1 MPLKMMNIEQNL
13 KEKIVTAASKLG
25 VVLTS
30 NDVIIEK
37 SKAVEHGDYATN
49 VALKNANKVGKNP
62 RQFAAELIEAI
73 DKEGISKIEI
83 AGPGFI
89 NFFMNNDAMNAVVK
103 KIISEGD
110 KYGRG
115 EKKNFK
121 INVEFVSA
129 NPTGDLHLGHAR
141 CAAVGDSIC
150 RIYEFAGY
158 DVTREF
164 YVNNAGNQIAT
175 LGKSLDIRLRQLK
188 GEKVEMPED
197 SYHANDIIEIAKQFD
212 EDFAGKYDTSSGDYL
227 KMITE
232 YGMKKELEKIEKD
245 LALFRTK
252 FDLYSFETDVR
263 KDNYVQKVLES
274 KFAQYS
280 YQQEGATFL
289 RTTDFLDDKDRAV
302 VKSDGSY
309 TYFMPDICYHLI
321 KLSRGYD
328 LLVDILGADHY
339 GYINRMKSA
348 LMMQG
353 YSKDTL
359 EVELVQIVRLI
370 KDGKEVK
377 MSKRTGAGISL
388 RELCEEVGVDAA
400 RYFFVSRAASSH
412 LDFDLNLALEQSSSN
427 PVYYAQYAHARLSKV
442 LELAKDIEIDENAA
456 KLGQKQE
463 MDLLKTLIEF
473 PKTIENA
480 AKNRGPHM
488 VTTYIQ
494 DLASKIHAFY
504 TECRVIDRE
513 HLDVTASRLALAK
526 ASRIVMKNALSVI
539 GVNAPDAM

>member
-1 MPLKMMNIEQNL
+1 MMNIEQNL
-13 KEKIVTAASKLG
+13 KDKIVAAASKLG

-30 NDVIIEK
+30 SDVIIEK
-37 SKAVEHGDYATN
+37 SKAAEHGDYASN
-49 VALKNANKVGKNP
+49 VALKNAGKAGKNP
-62 RQFAAELIEAI
+62 RQFASELIEAI
-73 DKEGISKIEI
+73 DKDGISKIEI

-89 NFFMNNDAMNAVVK
+89 NFFMNNDAMNAIVK
-103 KIISEGD
+103 KIIAEGD
-110 KYGRG
+110 NYGRG

-150 RIYEFAGY
+150 RIYQFAGY

-188 GEKVEMPED
+188 GEKVELPED
-197 SYHANDIIEIAKQFD
+197 SYHAQDIVDIAKQFD
-212 EDFAGKYDTSSGDYL
+212 QDFAGKYDTSAGDYL
-227 KMITE
+227 KTLTE

-252 FDLYSFETDVR
+252 FDIYSFETDVR
-263 KDNYVQKVLES
+263 KDNHVQKVLES
-274 KFAQYS
+274 KFAKYS
-280 YQQEGATFL
+280 YQQDGATFL

-328 LLVDILGADHY
+328 LLVDVLGADHY

-353 YSKDTL
+353 YSKETL

-442 LELAKDIEIDENAA
+442 LELAKDLEIDENAA

-480 AKNRGPHM
+480 AKNRGPHII
-488 VTTYIQ
+488 TTYIQ

-526 ASRIVMKNALSVI
+526 ASRIVMKNALNVI
-539 GVNAPDAM
+539 GVSAPDAM

>member
-1 MPLKMMNIEQNL
+1 MMNIEQNL
-13 KEKIVTAASKLG
+13 KDKIVAAASKLG

-30 NDVIIEK
+30 DDVIIEK
-37 SKAVEHGDYATN
+37 SKAAEHGDYATN
-49 VALKNANKVGKNP
+49 VALKNASKVGKNP
-62 RQFAAELIEAI
+62 RQFASELIEVI
-73 DKEGISKIEI
+73 DKDGISKIEI

-89 NFFMNNDAMNAVVK
+89 NFFMNNNAMNAIVK
-103 KIISEGD
+103 KIIAEGD
-110 KYGRG
+110 NYGRG

-188 GEKVEMPED
+188 GEKVELPED
-197 SYHANDIIEIAKQFD
+197 SYHAQDIVDIAKQFD
-212 EDFAGKYDTSSGDYL
+212 KDFAGKYDTSAGDYL
-227 KMITE
+227 KTLTE

-252 FDLYSFETDVR
+252 FDIYSFETDVR
-263 KDNYVQKVLES
+263 KDNHVQKVLES

-280 YQQEGATFL
+280 YQQDGATFL

-328 LLVDILGADHY
+328 LLVDVLGADHY

-353 YSKDTL
+353 YSKETL

-388 RELCEEVGVDAA
+388 RELCEEVGVDAG

-442 LELAKDIEIDENAA
+442 LELAKDLEIDENAA

-480 AKNRGPHM
+480 AKNRGPHII
-488 VTTYIQ
+488 TTYIQ

-526 ASRIVMKNALSVI
+526 ASRIVMKNALNVI
-539 GVNAPDAM
+539 GVSAPDAM

>member
-1 MPLKMMNIEQNL
+1 MSIELNL
-13 KEKIVTAASKLG
+13 KQKIVD
-25 VVLTS
+25 VVKKFGLVLS
-30 NDVIIEK
+30 VDEVVIEK
-37 SKAVEHGDYATN
+37 SRSEEHGDYATN
-49 VALKNANKVGKNP
+49 VALKNANKLGLNP
-62 RQFAAELIEAI
+62 RQFAEKLIAEI
-73 DKEGISKIEI
+73 DQEGVSKIEI

-89 NFFMNNDAMNAVVK
+89 NFFMKKDEINKVVS
-103 KIISEGD
+103 KIIHENEN
-110 KYGRG
+110 YGRG

-150 RIYEFAGY
+150 RIYDFAGY

-188 GEKVEMPED
+188 GENVEMPED
-197 SYHANDIIEIAKQFD
+197 SYHANDIIDITKKFD
-212 EDFAGKYDTSSGDYL
+212 SEVSYSFNDADYL
-227 KMITE
+227 TKLTQF
-232 YGMKKELEKIEKD
+232 GMKEELKKIEKD
-245 LALFRTK
+245 LGLFRTK

-263 KDNYVQKVLES
+263 KDNHVQKVLEE
-274 KFAQYS
+274 KFNKYS
-280 YQQEGATFL
+280 YVLDGATFL

-309 TYFMPDICYHLI
+309 TYFMPDIAYHLM

-328 LLVDILGADHY
+328 LLVDVLGADHY

-353 YSKDTL
+353 YSKDIL

-370 KDGKEVK
+370 KDGEEVK

-388 RELCEEVGVDAA
+388 RELCEDVGVDAA

-427 PVYYAQYAHARLSKV
+427 PVYYAQYAYARLSKV
-442 LELAKDIEIDENAA
+442 LEMAKDIEIDENAA
-456 KLGQKQE
+456 NLGQKEE
-463 MDLLKTLIEF
+463 MNLLKNLIEF
-473 PKTIENA
+473 PKIIENA
-480 AKNRGPHM
+480 AKNRAPHM
-488 VTTYIQ
+488 VCNYIQ

-504 TECRVIDRE
+504 TECRLIDRE
-513 HLDVTASRLALAK
+513 HLDVTKSRLALAK
-526 ASRIVMKNALSVI
+526 ASKIVMKNALSVI
-539 GVNAPDAM
+539 GVSAPETM

>member
-1 MPLKMMNIEQNL
+1 
-13 KEKIVTAASKLG
+13 
-25 VVLTS
+25 
-30 NDVIIEK
+30 
-37 SKAVEHGDYATN
+37 
-49 VALKNANKVGKNP
+49 
-62 RQFAAELIEAI
+62 
-73 DKEGISKIEI
+73 
-83 AGPGFI
+83 
-89 NFFMNNDAMNAVVK
+89 MNNDAMNAIVK
-103 KIISEGD
+103 KIIDEGD
-110 KYGRG
+110 NYGRG

-150 RIYEFAGY
+150 RIYQFAGY

-188 GEKVEMPED
+188 GEKVELPED
-197 SYHANDIIEIAKQFD
+197 SYHAQDIIDIAKQFD
-212 EDFAGKYDTSSGDYL
+212 QDFAGKYDTSAGDYL
-227 KMITE
+227 KTLTE

-252 FDLYSFETDVR
+252 FDIYSFETDVR
-263 KDNYVQKVLES
+263 KDNHVQKVLES

-280 YQQEGATFL
+280 YQQDGATFL

-328 LLVDILGADHY
+328 LLVDVLGADHY

-353 YSKDTL
+353 YSKETL

-442 LELAKDIEIDENAA
+442 LELAKDLEIDENAA

-480 AKNRGPHM
+480 AKNRGPHII
-488 VTTYIQ
+488 TTYIQ

-526 ASRIVMKNALSVI
+526 ASRIVMKNALNVI
-539 GVNAPDAM
+539 GVSAPDAM

>member
-1 MPLKMMNIEQNL
+1 MMNIEQNL
-13 KEKIVTAASKLG
+13 KDKIVAAASKLG

-37 SKAVEHGDYATN
+37 SKAAEHGDYASN
-49 VALKNANKVGKNP
+49 VALKNAGKAGKNP
-62 RQFAAELIEAI
+62 RQFASELIEAI
-73 DKEGISKIEI
+73 DKDGISKIEI

-89 NFFMNNDAMNAVVK
+89 NFFMNNDAMNAIVK
-103 KIISEGD
+103 KIIAEGD
-110 KYGRG
+110 NYGRG

-150 RIYEFAGY
+150 RIYQFAGY

-188 GEKVEMPED
+188 GEKVELPED
-197 SYHANDIIEIAKQFD
+197 SYHAQDIIDIAKQFD
-212 EDFAGKYDTSSGDYL
+212 QDFAGKYDTSAGDYM

-252 FDLYSFETDVR
+252 FDIYSFETDVR
-263 KDNYVQKVLES
+263 KDNHVQKVLES

-280 YQQEGATFL
+280 YQQDGATFL

-328 LLVDILGADHY
+328 LLVDVLGADHY

-353 YSKDTL
+353 YSKETL

-442 LELAKDIEIDENAA
+442 LELAKDLEIDENAA

-480 AKNRGPHM
+480 AKNRGPHII
-488 VTTYIQ
+488 TTYIQ

-526 ASRIVMKNALSVI
+526 ASRIVMKNALNVI
-539 GVNAPDAM
+539 GVSAPDAM

>member
-1 MPLKMMNIEQNL
+1 MMNIEQNL
-13 KEKIVTAASKLG
+13 KQKIVSALGSLG
-25 VVLTS
+25 VCLS
-30 NDVIIEK
+30 LEEVIIEK
-37 SKAVEHGDYATN
+37 SKSLEHGDYATN
-49 VALKNANKVGKNP
+49 VALKNANKVGMNP
-62 RQFAAELIEAI
+62 RQFAEKVIEAI

-89 NFFMNNDAMNAVVK
+89 NFFMKSDAINAVVK

-110 KYGRG
+110 NYGRG

-150 RIYEFAGY
+150 RIYDFAGY

-175 LGKSLDIRLRQLK
+175 LGKSLDIRLRQSK

-197 SYHANDIIEIAKQFD
+197 SYHAHDIIDIAKQFD
-212 EDFAGKYDTSSGDYL
+212 QDFAGKYDFSDTDYL
-227 KMITE
+227 QKLTQ

-252 FDLYSFETDVR
+252 FDIYSFETDVR
-263 KDNYVQKVLES
+263 KDNHVQKVLES
-274 KFAQYS
+274 KFAKYS
-280 YQQEGATFL
+280 YTQEGATFL

-328 LLVDILGADHY
+328 LLVDVLGADHY

-388 RELCEEVGVDAA
+388 RELCEEVGVDAT

-412 LDFDLNLALEQSSSN
+412 LDFDLNLALEQNSSN

-442 LELAKDIEIDENAA
+442 LELAKDIKIDENAA
-456 KLGQKQE
+456 NLGQKQE
-463 MDLLKTLIEF
+463 MDLLKTLIDF

-480 AKNRGPHM
+480 AKNRAPHL

-494 DLASKIHAFY
+494 NLASQIHAFY
-504 TECRVIDRE
+504 TECRVINRE

-526 ASRIVMKNALSVI
+526 ASRIVMKNALNVI

>member
-1 MPLKMMNIEQNL
+1 MSIELNL
-13 KEKIVTAASKLG
+13 KQKIVDAAKKFGLVLSVDE
-25 VVLTS
+25 VV
-30 NDVIIEK
+30 IEK
-37 SKAVEHGDYATN
+37 SRSEEHGDYATN
-49 VALKNANKVGKNP
+49 VALKNANKLGLNP
-62 RQFAAELIEAI
+62 RQFAEKLIAEI
-73 DKEGISKIEI
+73 DQDGISKIEI

-89 NFFMNNDAMNAVVK
+89 NFFMKKDEINKVVS
-103 KIISEGD
+103 KIIHENEN
-110 KYGRG
+110 YGRG

-150 RIYEFAGY
+150 RIYDFAGY

-188 GEKVEMPED
+188 GENVEMPED
-197 SYHANDIIEIAKQFD
+197 SYHANDIVDIAKKFD
-212 EDFAGKYDTSSGDYL
+212 SEVSYSFNDADYL
-227 KMITE
+227 TKLTQF
-232 YGMKKELEKIEKD
+232 GMKEELKKIEKD
-245 LALFRTK
+245 LGLFRTK

-263 KDNYVQKVLES
+263 KDNHVQKVLEE
-274 KFAQYS
+274 KFNKYS
-280 YQQEGATFL
+280 YVLDGATFL

-309 TYFMPDICYHLI
+309 TYFMPDIAYHLI

-328 LLVDILGADHY
+328 LLVDVLGADHY

-353 YSKDTL
+353 YSKDIL

-370 KDGKEVK
+370 KDGEEVK

-388 RELCEEVGVDAA
+388 RELCEDVGVDAA

-442 LELAKDIEIDENAA
+442 LEMAKDIEIDENAA
-456 KLGQKQE
+456 NLGQKEE
-463 MDLLKTLIEF
+463 MNLLKNLIEF
-473 PKTIENA
+473 PKVIENA
-480 AKNRGPHM
+480 AKNRAPHM
-488 VTTYIQ
+488 VCNYIQ

-504 TECRVIDRE
+504 TECRLIDRE
-513 HLDVTASRLALAK
+513 HLDVTKSRLALAK
-526 ASRIVMKNALSVI
+526 ASKIVMKNALSVI
-539 GVNAPDAM
+539 GVSAPETM

>member
-1 MPLKMMNIEQNL
+1 MMNIEQNL
-13 KEKIVTAASKLG
+13 KDKIVAAASKLG

-49 VALKNANKVGKNP
+49 VALKNASKIGKNP
-62 RQFAAELIEAI
+62 RQFASELIEAI
-73 DKEGISKIEI
+73 DKDGISKIEI

-89 NFFMNNDAMNAVVK
+89 NFFMNNDAMNAIVK
-103 KIISEGD
+103 KIIAEGD
-110 KYGRG
+110 NYGRG

-150 RIYEFAGY
+150 RIYQFAGY

-188 GEKVEMPED
+188 GEKVELPED
-197 SYHANDIIEIAKQFD
+197 SYHAQDIVDIAKQFD
-212 EDFAGKYDTSSGDYL
+212 QDFAGKYDTSAGDYL
-227 KMITE
+227 KTLTE

-252 FDLYSFETDVR
+252 FDIYSFETDVR
-263 KDNYVQKVLES
+263 KDNHVQKVLES

-280 YQQEGATFL
+280 YQQDGATFL

-328 LLVDILGADHY
+328 LLVDVLGADHY

-353 YSKDTL
+353 YSKETL

-442 LELAKDIEIDENAA
+442 LELAKDLEIDENAA

-480 AKNRGPHM
+480 AKNRGPHII
-488 VTTYIQ
+488 TTYIQ

-526 ASRIVMKNALSVI
+526 ASRIVMKNALNVI
-539 GVNAPDAM
+539 GVSAPDAM

>member
-1 MPLKMMNIEQNL
+1 MNIELNL
-13 KEKIVTAASKLG
+13 KHKIVEAAKKFDLVLSCDD
-25 VVLTS
+25 VV
-30 NDVIIEK
+30 IEK
-37 SKAVEHGDYATN
+37 SRSEEHGDYATN
-49 VALKNANKVGKNP
+49 VALKNAGKVGMNP
-62 RQFAAELIEAI
+62 RQFAEKLIHEI
-73 DKEGISKIEI
+73 DQDGISKIEI

-89 NFFMNNDAMNAVVK
+89 NFFMNKGEINAVVS
-103 KIISEGD
+103 KIIRENEN
-110 KYGRG
+110 YGRG

-150 RIYEFAGY
+150 RIYDFAGY

-164 YVNNAGNQIAT
+164 YVNNAGNQIDT

-188 GEKVEMPED
+188 GEKVELPED
-197 SYHANDIIEIAKQFD
+197 SYHANDIIYIAKKFD
-212 EDFAGKYDTSSGDYL
+212 QEVSYHFTDADYL
-227 KMITE
+227 QKLTQFGMIE
-232 YGMKKELEKIEKD
+232 ELKKIERD
-245 LALFRTK
+245 LGLFRTK
-252 FDLYSFETDVR
+252 FDIYSFETDVR
-263 KDNYVQKVLES
+263 KDNHVQNVLEE
-274 KFAQYS
+274 KFNKYS
-280 YQQEGATFL
+280 YVLDGATFL

-309 TYFMPDICYHLI
+309 TYFMPDIAYHLI

-328 LLVDILGADHY
+328 LLVDVLGADHY

-353 YSKDTL
+353 YSKDIL

-370 KDGKEVK
+370 KDGEEVK

-388 RELCEEVGVDAA
+388 RELCEDVGVDAA

-442 LELAKDIEIDENAA
+442 LELGKDIKVDETAA
-456 KLGQKQE
+456 NLGQKAE
-463 MDLLKTLIEF
+463 MDLLKSLIEF
-473 PKTIENA
+473 PKVIENA
-480 AKNRGPHM
+480 AKNRAPHM
-488 VTTYIQ
+488 VCNYIQ

-504 TECRVIDRE
+504 SECRLIDRE

-526 ASRIVMKNALSVI
+526 ASKIVMKNALSVI
-539 GVNAPDAM
+539 GVNAPETM

>member
-1 MPLKMMNIEQNL
+1 MMNIEQNL
-13 KEKIVTAASKLG
+13 KDKIVAAASKLG
-25 VVLTS
+25 VLLTS

-37 SKAVEHGDYATN
+37 SKAAEHGDYATN

-62 RQFAAELIEAI
+62 RQFASELIEAI
-73 DKEGISKIEI
+73 DKDGISKIEI

-89 NFFMNNDAMNAVVK
+89 NFFMNNDAMNAIVK
-103 KIISEGD
+103 KIIAEGD
-110 KYGRG
+110 NYGRG

-188 GEKVEMPED
+188 GEKVELPED
-197 SYHANDIIEIAKQFD
+197 SYHAQDIVDIAKQFD
-212 EDFAGKYDTSSGDYL
+212 QDFAGKYDTSAGDYL
-227 KMITE
+227 KTLTE

-252 FDLYSFETDVR
+252 FDIYSFETDVR
-263 KDNYVQKVLES
+263 KDNHVQKVLES
-274 KFAQYS
+274 KFAKYS
-280 YQQEGATFL
+280 YQQDGATFL

-328 LLVDILGADHY
+328 LLVDVLGADHY

-353 YSKDTL
+353 YSKETL

-442 LELAKDIEIDENAA
+442 LELAKDLEIDENAA

-480 AKNRGPHM
+480 AKNRGPHII
-488 VTTYIQ
+488 TTYIQ

-526 ASRIVMKNALSVI
+526 ASRIVMKNALNVI
-539 GVNAPDAM
+539 GVSAPDAM

>member
-1 MPLKMMNIEQNL
+1 
-13 KEKIVTAASKLG
+13 
-25 VVLTS
+25 
-30 NDVIIEK
+30 
-37 SKAVEHGDYATN
+37 
-49 VALKNANKVGKNP
+49 
-62 RQFAAELIEAI
+62 
-73 DKEGISKIEI
+73 
-83 AGPGFI
+83 
-89 NFFMNNDAMNAVVK
+89 
-103 KIISEGD
+103 
-110 KYGRG
+110 
-115 EKKNFK
+115 
-121 INVEFVSA
+121 
-129 NPTGDLHLGHAR
+129 
-141 CAAVGDSIC
+141 
-150 RIYEFAGY
+150 
-158 DVTREF
+158 
-164 YVNNAGNQIAT
+164 
-175 LGKSLDIRLRQLK
+175 
-188 GEKVEMPED
+188 
-197 SYHANDIIEIAKQFD
+197 
-212 EDFAGKYDTSSGDYL
+212 
-227 KMITE
+227 
-232 YGMKKELEKIEKD
+232 MKKELEKIEKD

-252 FDLYSFETDVR
+252 FDIYSFETDVR
-263 KDNYVQKVLES
+263 KDNHVQKVLES

-280 YQQEGATFL
+280 YQQDGATFL

-328 LLVDILGADHY
+328 LLVDVLGADHY

-353 YSKDTL
+353 YSKETL

-442 LELAKDIEIDENAA
+442 LELAKDLEIDENAA

-480 AKNRGPHM
+480 AKNRGPHII
-488 VTTYIQ
+488 TTYIQ

-526 ASRIVMKNALSVI
+526 ASRIVMKNALNVI
-539 GVNAPDAM
+539 GVSAPDAM

>member
-1 MPLKMMNIEQNL
+1 MMNIEQNL
-13 KEKIVTAASKLG
+13 KQKIVTAAATLG
-25 VVLTS
+25 VTLTPEE
-30 NDVIIEK
+30 VIIEK
-37 SKAVEHGDYATN
+37 ARAVEHGDYATN
-49 VALKNANKVGKNP
+49 VALKNANKVGMNP
-62 RQFAAELIEAI
+62 RDFALKMIDAL
-73 DKEGISKIEI
+73 DKEGIDKVEI

-89 NFFMNNDAMNAVVK
+89 NFFLKNDAINAVVK

-110 KYGRG
+110 NYGRG

-197 SYHANDIIEIAKQFD
+197 SYHAHDIIDIAKQFD
-212 EDFAGKYDTSSGDYL
+212 EDFKGKYDTSTGDYL
-227 KMITE
+227 KKLTE

-252 FDLYSFETDVR
+252 FDIYSFETDVR
-263 KDNYVQKVLES
+263 KDNHVQNVLES
-274 KFAQYS
+274 KFAKYS

-328 LLVDILGADHY
+328 LLVDVLGADHY

-353 YSKDTL
+353 YSKETL

-370 KDGKEVK
+370 KDGQEVK

-388 RELCEEVGVDAA
+388 RELCEDVGVDAA

-442 LELAKDIEIDENAA
+442 LELAKDLEIDENAA

-463 MDLLKTLIEF
+463 MDLLKTLIDF

-488 VTTYIQ
+488 VATYIQ

-504 TECRVIDRE
+504 TECRVIDRD

-526 ASRIVMKNALSVI
+526 ASRIVLKNALSVI
-539 GVNAPDAM
+539 GVSAPETM

>member
-1 MPLKMMNIEQNL
+1 MMNIEQNL
-13 KEKIVTAASKLG
+13 KDKIVAAASKLG

-37 SKAVEHGDYATN
+37 SKAAEHGDYASN
-49 VALKNANKVGKNP
+49 VALKNASKAGKNP
-62 RQFAAELIEAI
+62 RQFASELIEAI
-73 DKEGISKIEI
+73 DKDGISKIEI

-89 NFFMNNDAMNAVVK
+89 NFFMNNDAMNAIVK
-103 KIISEGD
+103 KIIDEGD
-110 KYGRG
+110 NYGRG

-150 RIYEFAGY
+150 RIYQFAGY

-188 GEKVEMPED
+188 GEKVELPED
-197 SYHANDIIEIAKQFD
+197 SYHAQDIIDIAKQFD
-212 EDFAGKYDTSSGDYL
+212 QDFAGKYDTSAGDYL
-227 KMITE
+227 KTLTE

-252 FDLYSFETDVR
+252 FDIYSFETDVR
-263 KDNYVQKVLES
+263 KDNHVQKVLES

-280 YQQEGATFL
+280 YQQDGATFL

-328 LLVDILGADHY
+328 LLVDVLGADHY

-353 YSKDTL
+353 YSKETL

-442 LELAKDIEIDENAA
+442 LELAKDLEIDENAA

-480 AKNRGPHM
+480 AKNRGPHII
-488 VTTYIQ
+488 TTYIQ

-526 ASRIVMKNALSVI
+526 ASRIVMKNALNVI
-539 GVNAPDAM
+539 GVSAPDAM